1 MTAFTVSD
9 CISNRRGLGFLALLI
24 ILAVSQS
31 HEAQAMGCGT
41 ESDIGQGNVTPM
53 VVDGFPCKAGGT
65 AGANN
70 APQTPYISIKICS
83 PDNPSNC
90 QIIDHIEVD
99 TGSSG
104 LRIAYEALS
113 PALRS
118 GKRQLPLVSSGGGTL
133 TECETYVSSFAYGP
147 IVRADI
153 FIAGEKAANTKIQIF
168 GHPRYPVP
176 RNCRQQGGL
185 DLHSA
190 QIFGANGLIGVSF
203 EELDDFTLYYNCQS
217 NTSQCVQNSKFPGI
231 PNTVRQ
237 FAKNNNGVVLSLPAL
252 ATPDSLDPV
261 AGTLTFGVS
270 TQANNTPGTK
280 TLTLI
285 NDGTASDRS
294 GTFDAKVG
302 SVWYMGYIDSGTDTV
317 YFFDD
322 LDPALTACPANG
334 QYAGFYCP
342 AKPQNLVF
350 NLADTGTKKT
360 KGTFNYTVAN
370 ASIALA
376 SSPFAYTN
384 IGGISSSSSNLDNAM
399 AFGLSVFFGKNM
411 YFLFNNQKAS
421 SFGPSTSP
429 TTGPMIG
436 LSLIHI

>member
-1 MTAFTVSD
+1 MSSSTVSD
-9 CISNRRGLGFLALLI
+9 WVRNPKGLGFLALFV
-24 ILAVSQS
+24 ILAVS
-31 HEAQAMGCGT
+31 HAPKAQAMGCGT
-41 ESDIGQGNVTPM
+41 ESDIGRGNVTPM
-53 VVDGFPCKAGGT
+53 VVDGFPCKAGGK

-70 APQTPYISIKICS
+70 APQTPFISIKICS

-104 LRIAYEALS
+104 LRIAYDALS

-118 GKRQLPLVSSGGGTL
+118 GKRQLPLVSTGGSIL

-147 IVRADI
+147 IVRADV
-153 FIAGEKAANTKIQIF
+153 FIAGEKATDSKIQIF
-168 GHPRYPVP
+168 GHPRYTVP
-176 RNCRQQGGL
+176 RDCRQQGGA
-185 DLHSA
+185 DLHTP
-190 QIFGANGLIGVSF
+190 QTFGANGLIGVSF
-203 EELDDFTLYYNCQS
+203 EELDDFALYYNCQS
-217 NTSQCVQNSKFPGI
+217 NTTQCVRNSKFLGI
-231 PNTVRQ
+231 PNTVTQ

-252 ATPDSLDPV
+252 TTPDSLDPV
-261 AGTLTFGVS
+261 EGTLTFGIS
-270 TQANNTPGTK
+270 TQNNNTPGIN

-285 NDGTASDRS
+285 NDGTTSDRS

-302 SVWYMGYIDSGTDTV
+302 STWYMGYIDSGTDTI

-322 LDPALTACPANG
+322 LDPALKPCPASG
-334 QYAGFYCP
+334 WYAGFYCP
-342 AKPQNLVF
+342 TKPQNLVF
-350 NLADTGTKKT
+350 NLADTGTRKT
-360 KGTFNYTVAN
+360 KGAFNYTVAN

-399 AFGLSVFFGKNM
+399 AFGLSVFFGNNM

-436 LSLIHI
+436 IEQQ